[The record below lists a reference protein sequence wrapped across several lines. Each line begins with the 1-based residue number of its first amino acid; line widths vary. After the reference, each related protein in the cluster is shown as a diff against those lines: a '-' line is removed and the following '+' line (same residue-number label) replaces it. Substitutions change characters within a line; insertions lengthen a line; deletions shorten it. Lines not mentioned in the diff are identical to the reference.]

1 MVKVINIISGV
12 LGKRCVFI
20 NEFDICYRFNIKWSI
35 IYTHLRITTQME
47 KVSRDSAS
55 SSSSWN
61 RLTLFNDLQTF
72 KSFHVHIG

>member
-1 MVKVINIISGV
+1 
-12 LGKRCVFI
+12 
-20 NEFDICYRFNIKWSI
+20 
-35 IYTHLRITTQME
+35 ME
-47 KVSRDSAS
+47 HYLYSFTDNDADGKVSRDSAS